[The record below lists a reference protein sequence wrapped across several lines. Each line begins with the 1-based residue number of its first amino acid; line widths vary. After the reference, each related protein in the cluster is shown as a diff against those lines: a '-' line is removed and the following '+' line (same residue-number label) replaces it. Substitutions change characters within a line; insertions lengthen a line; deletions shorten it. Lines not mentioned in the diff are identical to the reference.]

1 MQLSSLRRTQLATIA
16 VIVALGSL
24 LVLEAPW
31 SAGALANST
40 QQPVP
45 VAVNCEPTQ
54 QAMVRQTMVNGE
66 AQVNILC
73 VGAGQQQPVAY
84 VDQYGRPVQMMPA
97 NAMGL
102 TTAAYT
108 SEGAYAQ
115 PVYMPQ
121 PAYTTQP
128 VYAPQPVARRP
139 AAQRASVSQRQVVSE
154 RPAVQKRSWTK
165 TAMVIGG
172 SAGAGAGVGGLIGG
186 KKGALIGAAIGGG
199 GASIYES
206 TKR

>member
-1 MQLSSLRRTQLATIA
+1 MQLSSLRRTQLATVA

-24 LVLEAPW
+24 LILELPW
-31 SAGALANST
+31 SAEALGNGT
-40 QQPVP
+40 QPVP

-54 QAMVRQTMVNGE
+54 QAIVRQTMVNGE

-73 VGAGQQQPVAY
+73 VSTGQQQPVAY

-97 NAMGL
+97 NAMGPS
-102 TTAAYT
+102 AVAYPA
-108 SEGAYAQ
+108 EAGYGQ
-115 PVYMPQ
+115 PVYMTQ

-128 VYAPQPVARRP
+128 VYAPPPVARRP
-139 AAQRASVSQRQVVSE
+139 VAQRASVSQRQSASE
-154 RPAVQKRSWTK
+154 RPAAQKRSWTK

-186 KKGALIGAAIGGG
+186 KKGALIGAALGGG

>member
-24 LVLEAPW
+24 LMLQAPW
-31 SAGALANST
+31 SAEALGSSAN
-40 QQPVP
+40 QPVP

-73 VGAGQQQPVAY
+73 VSQQQPVAY

-102 TTAAYT
+102 TAASYTA
-108 SEGAYAQ
+108 EGAYAQ

-139 AAQRASVSQRQVVSE
+139 VAQRASVSQRQVVSE
-154 RPAVQKRSWTK
+154 RPAAQKRSWTK

-199 GASIYES
+199 GASIYEAR
-206 TKR
+206 KR